1 MDKGTHSI
9 IYHHRIC
16 KHICIKVNMLYM
28 KFCVNFISSITIFLL
43 FRKKCLWI
51 RISDFTDYKK
61 FSEIVI
67 CISIQFCP
75 EIGKLEY
82 QIISPWPGIIAT
94 EKIKENSSYMYVLIH
109 QNNSID
115 FKIKSCFYKIKND
128 INLWKDSKHINYYII
143 QTSQSTCK
151 WRNRDDAVV
160 ICACN
165 NIN

>member
-1 MDKGTHSI
+1 MDKGTHSV

-16 KHICIKVNMLYM
+16 KHICIKVNTLYM
-28 KFCVNFISSITIFLL
+28 KFCVNFISSITNF
-43 FRKKCLWI
+43 FA
-51 RISDFTDYKK
+51 
-61 FSEIVI
+61 FSEEVFVDPDFRFNWLKNIFTNFYFYLNTILTRNWEVRVPNNL
-67 CISIQFCP
+67 SMTW
-75 EIGKLEY
+75 KY
-82 QIISPWPGIIAT
+82 SNW
-94 EKIKENSSYMYVLIH
+94 KIKENSSYMYVLIH